1 MKQEK
6 RRLRRK
12 YESKLMKVLSPE
24 DFNKRKNAIKF
35 KVRKREESSKKVLTR
50 SL

>member
-12 YESKLMKVLSPE
+12 YESKLMRALSPE
-24 DFNKRKNAIKF
+24 DFNKRKDAIKL
-35 KVRKREESSKKVLTR
+35 KIRKREESSKKC
-50 SL
+50 